1 MVELEVKTEARPM
14 CKDDV
19 EQGQRY
25 NEKSWGKNVKTWQ
38 YVSKKGKEI
47 SMIGVGV
54 FRADMSISAA
64 KVYSENITDVT
75 EAIASEL
82 PKSDTEKLADALA
95 ELAELK
101 ANK

>member
-1 MVELEVKTEARPM
+1 MNLETQVEAIVKTKES
-14 CKDDV
+14 V
-19 EQGQRY
+19 EQGERY
-25 NEKSWGKNVKTWQ
+25 NEKNWGHPVHTWQ

-54 FRADMSISAA
+54 FRADMSIATA
-64 KVYSENITDVT
+64 KEWLDNKDKVA